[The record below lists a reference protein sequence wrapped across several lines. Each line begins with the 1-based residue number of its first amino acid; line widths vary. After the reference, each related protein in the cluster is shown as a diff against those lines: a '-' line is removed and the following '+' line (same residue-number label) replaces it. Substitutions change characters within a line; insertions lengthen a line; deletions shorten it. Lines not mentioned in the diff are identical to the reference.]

1 MMPTL
6 TPPPDTL
13 TPADVNDAATLAIV
27 RALTSGK
34 PGPDGRPGHM
44 AVGDAHAIS
53 HFLATAPDGALA
65 DDQAK

>member
-1 MMPTL
+1 MPTL

-13 TPADVNDAATLAIV
+13 SPEDVNDAAALAIV
-27 RALTSGK
+27 RALTNGQ
-34 PGPDGRPGHM
+34 PGPDGRPRH

-65 DDQAK
+65 DEQDDP